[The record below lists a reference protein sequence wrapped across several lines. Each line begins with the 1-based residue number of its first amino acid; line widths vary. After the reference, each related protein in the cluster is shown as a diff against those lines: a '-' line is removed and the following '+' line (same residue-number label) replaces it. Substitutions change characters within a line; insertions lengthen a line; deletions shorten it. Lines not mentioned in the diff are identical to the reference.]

1 MNLAGWILK
10 KAGWKFAI
18 NIPPT
23 PKCVIAIAPHTSN
36 WDFILGELAI
46 RSVGM
51 KAGFLMKDTWF
62 FFPLGYFMRAIGG
75 IPVKQSKHTR
85 VTDDVVE
92 AFNTHD
98 ELVIGLTPEGTRSR
112 NEKWRTGFMH
122 IAREANVPL
131 ALAYID
137 YGTRTVCI
145 DRFYELSGD
154 IDNDMAG
161 IKEYFSH
168 FTAKFPE
175 KFGY

>member
-10 KAGWKFAI
+10 KAGWKFEI

-23 PKCVIAIAPHTSN
+23 PKCVVAIAPHTSN

-75 IPVKQSKHTR
+75 IPVKQSKNTR
-85 VTDDVVE
+85 VTDSVVA
-92 AFNTHD
+92 AFNSHD
-98 ELVIGLTPEGTRSR
+98 ELVIGVTPEGTRSPR
-112 NEKWRTGFMH
+112 EKWRTGFMH
-122 IAREANVPL
+122 IAREAGVPL

-137 YGTRTVCI
+137 YPSRTVCI
-145 DRFYELSGD
+145 DRFYELTGD
-154 IDNDMAG
+154 IDADMAG
-161 IKEYFSH
+161 IKEFFSH
-168 FTAKFPE
+168 YTGRFPE
-175 KFGY
+175 KFKY

>member
-10 KAGWKFAI
+10 KAGWKFNI

-75 IPVKQSKHTR
+75 IPVKQSKNTR
-85 VTDDVVE
+85 VTDSVVA
-92 AFNTHD
+92 AFKSRD
-98 ELVIGLTPEGTRSR
+98 ELVIGVTPEGTRSAR
-112 NEKWRTGFMH
+112 ERWRTGFMH
-122 IAREANVPL
+122 IAREAEVPL

-137 YGTRTVCI
+137 YPSRTVCI
-145 DRFYELSGD
+145 DRFYELTGD
-154 IDNDMAG
+154 IDADMAG
-161 IKEYFSH
+161 IKEYYSH
-168 FTAKFPE
+168 YTGRFPE
-175 KFGY
+175 KFTY

>member
-10 KAGWKFAI
+10 KTGWKFNI

-62 FFPLGYFMRAIGG
+62 FFPLGYLMRAMGG

-85 VTDDVVE
+85 VTDSVVAE
-92 AFNTHD
+92 FNSHE
-98 ELVIGLTPEGTRSR
+98 ELVIGVTPEGTRSPR
-112 NEKWRTGFMH
+112 EKWRTGFMH
-122 IAREANVPL
+122 IAREAAVPL
-131 ALAYID
+131 VLAYID
-137 YGTRTVCI
+137 YPSRTVCI
-145 DRFYELSGD
+145 DRFYQLTDD
-154 IDNDMAG
+154 IEADMRG
-161 IKEYFSH
+161 IKEYYSK
-168 FTAKFPE
+168 FTGRFPE
-175 KFGY
+175 KFRY

>member
-10 KAGWKFAI
+10 KAGWKFEI

-75 IPVKQSKHTR
+75 IPVKQSKNTR
-85 VTDDVVE
+85 VTDSVVAE
-92 AFNTHD
+92 FNSHD
-98 ELVIGLTPEGTRSR
+98 ELVIGVTPEGTRSPR
-112 NEKWRTGFMH
+112 EKWRTGFMH

-137 YGTRTVCI
+137 YPSRTVCI
-145 DRFYELSGD
+145 DRFYELTGD
-154 IDNDMAG
+154 VDADMAG

-168 FTAKFPE
+168 YTGRFPE
-175 KFGY
+175 KFKY